1 MKRRLAVEGLPQTH
15 LSAAPEDEYD
25 PSKRRPLSNP
35 DDEDDAAPM
44 IANGFHPGRVQD
56 AVLYEQW
63 LINEGPPPA
72 VLISNPK
79 DAGLLWTCLG
89 RAAAHDQIRCMLCRK
104 AMKRSYWTTHMRS
117 QHGGNEGEVRVCP
130 FAYCGWKSTSNK
142 ERRRHFLDCH
152 DRLGFHCR
160 QCPDLLFDRRA
171 TQWKHQCLTHLNWA
185 PNDFHADIG
194 EDPLDEDDEGGT
206 RLESTADVDCA
217 TMFYWESLE
226 DEAPPLQSLSC
237 APATCASTETRVGGS
252 MLGHCIWGMVP
263 W

>member
-1 MKRRLAVEGLPQTH
+1 MKRRFAAEGLPQADR
-15 LSAAPEDEYD
+15 SADEYD
-25 PSKRRPLSNP
+25 PSKRRPLSSLD
-35 DDEDDAAPM
+35 DDEDDAVPM

-72 VLISNPK
+72 VLLSNPK
-79 DAGLLWTCLG
+79 DAGLLWTCIG
-89 RAAAHDQIRCMLCRK
+89 RAAAQDQIRCMLCKK

-117 QHGGNEGEVRVCP
+117 QHGATEGEVRVCP

-142 ERRRHFLDCH
+142 ERRQHFLDCH
-152 DRLGFHCR
+152 DRLWFHCR

-171 TQWKHQCLTHLNWA
+171 TQWKHQCLKHLNWA
-185 PNDFHADIG
+185 PNDFHLDIG

-217 TMFYWESLE
+217 TMFYWDSME
-226 DEAPPLQSLSC
+226 DDEGPPLQSLSC
-237 APATCASTETRVGGS
+237 AATTCASTETRVGGS